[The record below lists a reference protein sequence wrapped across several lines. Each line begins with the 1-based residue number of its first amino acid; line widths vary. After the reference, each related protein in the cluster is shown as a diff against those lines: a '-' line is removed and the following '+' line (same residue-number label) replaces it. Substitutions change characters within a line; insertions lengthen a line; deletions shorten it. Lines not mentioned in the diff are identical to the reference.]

1 MLPFNLRYLTTFLH
15 NDFISFTVNILPRKP
30 CNKEMNAST
39 SSEVPALGCSGYP
52 IISLSL
58 LRYSMLSMLVVTAI
72 TVSLENPQ
80 IPLIGLENKLVLL

>member
-1 MLPFNLRYLTTFLH
+1 M
-15 NDFISFTVNILPRKP
+15 VNILPRKR

-52 IISLSL
+52 NLSASL
-58 LRYSMLSMLVVTAI
+58 LRYSLLSMLVVTAI

-80 IPLIGLENKLVLL
+80 IPLIGLNKQNNFSDKKILSV